1 VEEAVMPLLI
11 LDDEADQIPRRFGGI
26 RRLGQFPVAGKE
38 VGLRG
43 NVLAEMTVQ
52 PLLEGAKPKR

>member
-11 LDDEADQIPRRFGGI
+11 LDDEADQIPRRFGSI